1 MKTIWLFG
9 LLAFVL
15 AATASAAE
23 IPSLVGSWAGGNGPG
38 YNAAAGY
45 VDEGVYGTLAF
56 NVTEQNGR
64 LFNGEMTYQLDGVD
78 VVEGFAGAIASDGE
92 TFYVAE
98 FGSGYDVGTIL
109 SEDEIELIYFQDGEA
124 GEIFVQTLRRVAE

>member
-1 MKTIWLFG
+1 MKTIWFFG

-23 IPSLVGSWAGGNGPG
+23 IPSLVGSWAGAGPG

-45 VDEGVYGTLAF
+45 IDEGVYCNLTF

-78 VVEGFAGAIASDGE
+78 IVEGFAGAIASDGE

-98 FGSGYDVGTIL
+98 FISGYDVGTII
-109 SEDEIELIYFQDGEA
+109 SEDEIEVIYFQEGEA
-124 GEIFVQTLRRVAE
+124 GEIFVKTLRRVAE